1 MQKRSWQERQGGR
14 WWLGRHSE
22 EAGGGGSLLVPKD
35 PVPPE
40 KAGLWQELVHLHC
53 REGWAALGTSLW
65 WLAQC
70 GRNKEINSHQGRT
83 GSGTPGLRLEP
94 GSVTGKGPGVQ
105 PRLNSGSRPNLQPK
119 APSRTRCMGL
129 GHSKPPFLPGSQDKQ
144 AATRPCLH
152 PAPLGE
158 EEATEAPGPEPLTGG
173 SHGGPTPSHPTG
185 AAHSLPGQ
193 MIGVTGVGRRV
204 GGRRGRGWRGVGG
217 HVGGEGG
224 KNGEGERR
232 QHEGGGQGREPG
244 WRPAALT
251 LMPPCPAAA
260 HSH

>member
-1 MQKRSWQERQGGR
+1 MARPSLRGG
-14 WWLGRHSE
+14 
-22 EAGGGGSLLVPKD
+22 GGGGSLLVPKD

-40 KAGLWQELVHLHC
+40 KAGLWQELVHLHW

-65 WLAQC
+65 WLAQR

-158 EEATEAPGPEPLTGG
+158 EEATAG
-173 SHGGPTPSHPTG
+173 SWPRATDEGKPWRTHTFPPHRGSTHPPRADDRG
-185 AAHSLPGQ
+185 H
-193 MIGVTGVGRRV
+193 
-204 GGRRGRGWRGVGG
+204 RGRKESGRKAWQGV
-217 HVGGEGG
+217 EGCG
-224 KNGEGERR
+224 RARR
-232 QHEGGGQGREPG
+232 R
-244 WRPAALT
+244 
-251 LMPPCPAAA
+251 
-260 HSH
+260 